1 MRGNFPTALIPFEV
15 KDLTLTGSPETVL
28 DLNSFGHRPHEL
40 LNIQQVTIKFSAP
53 QTLDATTYIALQL
66 IQVDGTINEIL
77 RFNSGTAIE
86 DIVVT
91 APETGGL
98 IGSGQNY
105 LVVAVGL
112 SGQELSVHLEAGKD
126 R

>member
-1 MRGNFPTALIPFEV
+1 MRASFPTALIPFEV
-15 KDLTLTGSPETVL
+15 KDLTLSSDPQTVL

-40 LNIQQVTIKFSAP
+40 LSIQQVTIKFTAP
-53 QTLDATTYIALQL
+53 QTLNATTYIALRL
-66 IQVDGTINEIL
+66 VQVDGTINEIL
-77 RFNSGTAIE
+77 RFNSGTDVE
-86 DIVVT
+86 DIVIT
-91 APETGGL
+91 APDTGGL